1 MIPESYR
8 PIETDTLMAV
18 VSYGD
23 PLREEPSTEEPTTRE
38 GEAARRW
45 RVSGLQRR
53 WRSLKRKTKNWPR
66 LGWRWT
72 ARARLS

>member
-23 PLREEPSTEEPTTRE
+23 PLREEPSAEETAAGE
-38 GEAARRW
+38 GEATRRW
-45 RVSGLQRR
+45 RASGLQRR
-53 WRSLKRKTKNWPR
+53 WRSLKRKTKSWPR
-66 LGWRWT
+66 LGWRWA
-72 ARARLS
+72 ARSRLP

>member
-1 MIPESYR
+1 MIPEFYR

-23 PLREEPSTEEPTTRE
+23 PLREETGVEEPTAPE
-38 GEAARRW
+38 GEVTRRW
-45 RVSGLQRR
+45 RASGLQRR

-66 LGWRWT
+66 LRWRWA
-72 ARARLS
+72 ARARLP